1 MCCDVVPHVL
11 ERVEAE
17 RGGALPVFWM
27 DLAGS
32 WAIDGS
38 IEPIYQRPWRFVVP
52 ADLWLSFLAAS
63 GFRDFD
69 VLELRRTLNEAG
81 DLQPAIDHLNAAR
94 ALSSGDPG
102 RAVGLC
108 RLVIEVLEAV
118 VKKED
123 GGGSLVEH
131 LAACTD
137 KRRAKHYGGIISSA
151 KQLAGLEHHHFGQDS
166 TFTRAEALALVR
178 VSEALVL
185 MLGELS
191 PRLATESEE
200 DGESP

>member
-1 MCCDVVPHVL
+1 M
-11 ERVEAE
+11 EASS
-17 RGGALPVFWM
+17 RSTNGPGVSSCPPTC
-27 DLAGS
+27 GS
-32 WAIDGS
+32 PSW
-38 IEPIYQRPWRFVVP
+38 
-52 ADLWLSFLAAS
+52 AAS

-94 ALSSGDPG
+94 VLYAGDPE

-118 VKKED
+118 VKKKD
-123 GGGSLVEH
+123 GGESLVEH
-131 LAACTD
+131 LVACTD
-137 KRRAKHYGGIISSA
+137 KRRGKHYGGIISST
-151 KQLAGLEHHHFGQDS
+151 KQLAGLKHHHFGQDS

-191 PRLATESEE
+191 PRLATESAE
-200 DGESP
+200 DGRTP